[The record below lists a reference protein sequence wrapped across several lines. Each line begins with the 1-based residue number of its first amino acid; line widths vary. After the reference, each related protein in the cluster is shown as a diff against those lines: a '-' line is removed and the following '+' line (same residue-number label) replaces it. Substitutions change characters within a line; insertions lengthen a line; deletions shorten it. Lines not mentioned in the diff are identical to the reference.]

1 MSRIKFHHVRAY
13 SHDGKILG
21 NGGGTV
27 AFEVDDAG
35 FVLRTA
41 ASMCHPRD
49 NFSRYLGRVKAA
61 GRLNSAKFCV
71 EYDESIHEKEF
82 IQKLQAEGF
91 ACLEASI

>member
-1 MSRIKFHHVRAY
+1 MSRVKFHHVRTY

-61 GRLNSAKFCV
+61 GRLNSKRWCV
-71 EYDESIHEKEF
+71 EYEGNVHEKEF
-82 IQKLQAEGF
+82 IQKLRAEGI
-91 ACLEASI
+91 ACLEASL